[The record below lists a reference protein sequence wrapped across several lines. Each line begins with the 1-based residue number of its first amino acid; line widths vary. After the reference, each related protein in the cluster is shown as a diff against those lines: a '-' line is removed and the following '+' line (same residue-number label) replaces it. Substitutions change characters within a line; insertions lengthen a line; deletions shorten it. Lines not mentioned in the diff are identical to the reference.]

1 MVQNILN
8 VDCGD
13 RSIDLINGIMVE
25 KLLNL
30 FNQNHFS
37 IKVDQC
43 TDSQFVF
50 NYARLKSIIE
60 NMSSFDSNLQVI
72 TPLKIVEGK
81 DENELN
87 KFVYNIIM
95 LRQSMIGIKL
105 KKHLPIQGMIRYNMS
120 LISSAKKISIINN
133 NNCISNQLSMGQL
146 IINKKTKSNHLNIQF
161 HFLEANITNYKIQQ
175 KSLNEEN
182 NSLKEQ
188 IEQFKMNEFGLN
200 CNLTINYL
208 KQECLNLQMNITNL
222 EKRNELQQQQIE
234 IFIQYEQKSKD
245 LEQESQNQSNKK
257 ILIDELQE
265 KNQILKEQVKGY
277 GQYSKMQKENINLS
291 NYNTQ
296 CEQEIARLEDTI
308 TQLEQQIKNQF
319 QLKIYTQETPK
330 IPKPKV
336 NCLSEQKQKKQCSS
350 DDKLQ
355 RQNDMLRQI
364 ISKFVIQQQSTQ
376 FLINKCQRGKSL
388 NS

>member
-1 MVQNILN
+1 MDIV
-8 VDCGD
+8 
-13 RSIDLINGIMVE
+13 GI
-25 KLLNL
+25 
-30 FNQNHFS
+30 
-37 IKVDQC
+37 IC
-43 TDSQFVF
+43 
-50 NYARLKSIIE
+50 
-60 NMSSFDSNLQVI
+60 
-72 TPLKIVEGK
+72 
-81 DENELN
+81 
-87 KFVYNIIM
+87 
-95 LRQSMIGIKL
+95 
-105 KKHLPIQGMIRYNMS
+105 
-120 LISSAKKISIINN
+120 
-133 NNCISNQLSMGQL
+133 
-146 IINKKTKSNHLNIQF
+146 
-161 HFLEANITNYKIQQ
+161 
-175 KSLNEEN
+175 
-182 NSLKEQ
+182 
-188 IEQFKMNEFGLN
+188 
-200 CNLTINYL
+200 
-208 KQECLNLQMNITNL
+208 
-222 EKRNELQQQQIE
+222 
-234 IFIQYEQKSKD
+234 YEQKSKD